1 MLQVEAEIAS
11 AAPPTMAAFSQ
22 PAQSAGG
29 APGGTPGGMPMGT
42 PVAGMPMGMGTPV
55 GGNMFARQSR
65 SGARSRYVDTLN
77 PNASD
82 ATPVFCFLCARPL
95 WHPLSSLSVEHPC
108 VAVARCHFLSHVC
121 LMCVVPPLRTCS
133 GRRSG
138 ITVADK

>member
-42 PVAGMPMGMGTPV
+42 PVAGMPMGMGTPA

-82 ATPVFCFLCARPL
+82 ATPVAFFSFFFLRVLLCILVR
-95 WHPLSSLSVEHPC
+95 
-108 VAVARCHFLSHVC
+108 HFLSSTPV
-121 LMCVVPPLRTCS
+121 LQLLAVVAYLVSVMPALHICS

-138 ITVADK
+138 ITVAGK